1 MKTTVD
7 LIVTVNYVRNLVEP
21 DGSCKIAIPEYIYG
35 NDKEAE
41 NKLVITFAT
50 TLDTIPRNLGF
61 VLDSSDKNDSVMLR
75 QLMEIAMV
83 EHFPDEMVNKTM
95 RIIAEDT
102 PGKLIPLVVGFTNID
117 KCYIL
122 GKDLPLRKFSL
133 AKMQVE
139 NE

>member
-50 TLDTIPRNLGF
+50 TLEKIPLNLGF